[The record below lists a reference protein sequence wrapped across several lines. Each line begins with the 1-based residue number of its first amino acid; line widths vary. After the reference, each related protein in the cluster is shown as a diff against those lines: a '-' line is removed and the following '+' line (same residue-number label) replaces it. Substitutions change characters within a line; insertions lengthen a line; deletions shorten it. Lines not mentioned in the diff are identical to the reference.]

1 VQGRTCKEKRD
12 RGLPAVVITKAGKPG
27 ARPNISIVT
36 GIRFNINFTK
46 KIKESN
52 MFDMMKMMG
61 KMKEVQAR
69 IKEAQD
75 NLGRLRAS
83 GESGGGMVKA
93 TVNGKRQLI
102 ALDIDP
108 MLLKADDK
116 IVVQDLV
123 VAAVNKAAEEADI
136 LAKEEMKKSTD
147 GLLPNIPGL
156 DLSSMMG

>member
-1 VQGRTCKEKRD
+1 
-12 RGLPAVVITKAGKPG
+12 
-27 ARPNISIVT
+27 
-36 GIRFNINFTK
+36 
-46 KIKESN
+46 

-75 NLGRLRAS
+75 NLVNVTAT

-108 MLLKADDK
+108 TLLKAEDR

-123 VAAVNKAAEEADI
+123 VAAVNKAMEDVEVQAREE
-136 LAKEEMKKSTD
+136 LRRKTE

-156 DLSSMMG
+156 DLGGMMG